1 MLARKSAIL
10 QIYPS
15 YSVVQKFA
23 IIKRNQTLIEV
34 REKLRFIWKKGLDG
48 AKKDDIDFL

>member
-34 REKLRFIWKKGLDG
+34 REKLRLIKKSLDG